1 MKKITRIV
9 IALVFAAV
17 LFVLLYAQIYQASR
31 DEKIMLVDVVV
42 AKNEVVA
49 DDKISVEDVEIKS
62 KRIPEEMAHNYITE
76 LNDVVNKYAKET
88 LHSGELIH
96 INSVKTIQGEKPT
109 ADVREVRITTNVA
122 AYSGVGKGDKVDIIY
137 VDKMGALETV
147 GKLLYEGL
155 EVKAVLN
162 RSGVDLERIEADKY
176 NQANLDPGYVVFWVS
191 QKMALEI
198 ETLQGTSAD
207 VVFKLAKWTDH
218 SEKTNTDSGVQTKE
232 SIIFEKNG
240 QTKEAEKELL
250 IEIGGGE

>member
-9 IALVFAAV
+9 IALVFAAI

-49 DDKISVEDVEIKS
+49 DDKISAEDVEIKS
-62 KRIPEEMAHNYITE
+62 KKIPEEMAHNYITSLDE
-76 LNDVVNKYAKET
+76 VVNKYAKDT

-96 INSVKTIQGEKPT
+96 VNSVKAVQGEKPA
-109 ADVREVRITTNVA
+109 ADVREVRITTDVA
-122 AYSGVGKGDKVDIIY
+122 AYSGVGKGDKVDLIY

-162 RSGVDLERIEADKY
+162 RSGVDLERIVADKY

-198 ETLQGTSAD
+198 ETLQGTSSD

-218 SEKTNTDSGVQTKE
+218 SEKTDSEPGIQTKE
-232 SIIFEKNG
+232 SIIFNKDA
-240 QTKEAEKELL
+240 QPKESAEELL

>member
-9 IALVFAAV
+9 IALVFAAI

-42 AKNEVVA
+42 AKNEVVG
-49 DDKISVEDVEIKS
+49 DDKISAEDVEIKS

-96 INSVKTIQGEKPT
+96 IDSVKAIQGEKPT

-122 AYSGVGKGDKVDIIY
+122 AYSGVGKGDKVDLIY

-155 EVKAVLN
+155 EVKSVLN
-162 RSGVDLERIEADKY
+162 RSGVDLERIVADKY

-198 ETLQGTSAD
+198 ETLQGTSSD

-232 SIIFEKNG
+232 SIIFNKNG
-240 QTKEAEKELL
+240 QANETEEELL